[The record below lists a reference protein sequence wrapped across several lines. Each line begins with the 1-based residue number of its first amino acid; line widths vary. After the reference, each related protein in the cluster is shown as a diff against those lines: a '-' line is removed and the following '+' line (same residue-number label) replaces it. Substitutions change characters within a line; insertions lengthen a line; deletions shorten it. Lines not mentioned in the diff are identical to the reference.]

1 MAQRKEALQKVEDI
15 NIGEIVVSTATNVV
29 KKRPVTVSLW
39 VLGLLLAAFAN
50 GFSVDDT
57 TRASY
62 SMTLE
67 HAEEVDRQEL
77 GKALGNLRKAEERH
91 YNAKGW
97 FWSCDE
103 RCQKAKDKMEMAQAN
118 VARVQKKRDS
128 ILNEARREVGI
139 WSVFGVRDV
148 RNSFWS
154 AWQSG
159 KDWAARWTMYDAFF
173 MMMPGRKEE
182 SFLQVILQ
190 LVFQYLVNLTMGLI
204 GAFFFFVYN
213 VYSLICAY
221 GEPALSGVAFFL
233 LVVVAGI
240 ATVGTYLGAIFG
252 GVAGG
257 GLFLVKQ
264 AAKQAALEGNA
275 GGRQRP
281 RHMQDGAPPGHGH
294 YGGGRVGGSRQH
306 FD

>member
-15 NIGEIVVSTATNVV
+15 KIGEIVVSTATNVV

-257 GLFLVKQ
+257 GLFLMKQ
-264 AAKQAALEGNA
+264 AAKQAALEGN

>member
-1 MAQRKEALQKVEDI
+1 MAQRNEAIQKIEDI

-57 TRASY
+57 TREAY

-77 GKALGNLRKAEERH
+77 GKALGNLRKAEDR
-91 YNAKGW
+91 YNNAKGW

-103 RCQKAKDKMEMAQAN
+103 HCQKAKDKMEMAQAN

-190 LVFQYLVNLTMGLI
+190 LVFQYLVNLTMGLV

-233 LVVVAGI
+233 LVVVAGV

-257 GLFLVKQ
+257 GLFLMKQ
-264 AAKQAALEGNA
+264 AAKQAALNDNA
-275 GGRQRP
+275 GRP
-281 RHMQDGAPPGHGH
+281 RRQMRDGVPPGYGH
-294 YGGGRVGGSRQH
+294 YGGGRVGGARQH
-306 FD
+306 YD